1 MFLCSFVN
9 RKIHCKR
16 SNCTL
21 IPCLVLPN
29 TIVGVLAVGL
39 HSWVAVRCGRNKQP
53 RQNQTGYNTAV
64 EGNLRRPA
72 LALKTSL
79 GHSQWYRHAW
89 EISYRRAVLESACC
103 KAMLVCAQF
112 AELRQAQDRAL
123 SRGICTFVPNVIE
136 LPGGN
141 HGVD

>member
-1 MFLCSFVN
+1 MTDLQFQIIHDNRQDYKILQGSRKGTLHKLAESLFLCSFVN

-53 RQNQTGYNTAV
+53 RQNQTGYKYRSRRESKEARISLKDVVRTFAV
-64 EGNLRRPA
+64 
-72 LALKTSL
+72 
-79 GHSQWYRHAW
+79 
-89 EISYRRAVLESACC
+89 V
-103 KAMLVCAQF
+103 
-112 AELRQAQDRAL
+112 
-123 SRGICTFVPNVIE
+123 
-136 LPGGN
+136 
-141 HGVD
+141 